1 MYAVRY
7 LGVTTREGH
16 VVITMSEG
24 NIRNDRAHLYQLE
37 HKFRDEDDLEKFIE
51 RLYKAAEKTN

>member
-1 MYAVRY
+1 MYAIRY

-24 NIRNDRAHLYQLE
+24 SIRNDETHLYQLE
-37 HKFRDEDDLEKFIE
+37 HTFRDENDLEKFIE
-51 RLYKAAEKTN
+51 RLCKEAEKLN